1 MRIMETK
8 VYKFNELSD
17 KAKERFNNLVYNAK
31 QVLRD
36 SYYYLISD
44 ESIIETIECND
55 YEFTEEGK
63 LI

>member
-17 KAKERFNNLVYNAK
+17 TA
-31 QVLRD
+31 
-36 SYYYLISD
+36 SD
-44 ESIIETIECND
+44 ESIIETIKMND

-63 LI
+63 LIWKDITKKRSY